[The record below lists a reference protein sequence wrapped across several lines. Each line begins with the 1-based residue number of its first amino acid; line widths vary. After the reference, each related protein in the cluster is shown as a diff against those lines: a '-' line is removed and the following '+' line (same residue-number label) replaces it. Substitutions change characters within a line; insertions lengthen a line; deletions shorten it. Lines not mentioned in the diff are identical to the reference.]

1 MVADRDDDQRRGRV
15 MAIYKNGEIYR
26 GEQQT
31 VSSAL
36 TSDLKVNHEIAVIM
50 QTSARL
56 RTLNDT
62 IRKIVDMDDY
72 DVRDTAKLKIIKS
85 ILGEGEEN
93 GNNEV

>member
-1 MVADRDDDQRRGRV
+1 
-15 MAIYKNGEIYR
+15 MAVYRNGELYK
-26 GEQQT
+26 GNQQT
-31 VSSAL
+31 VASAL
-36 TSDLKVNHEIAVIM
+36 TSDIKVNHEIAVIM

-72 DVRDTAKLKIIKS
+72 DVRETAKLKIIKS
-85 ILGEGEEN
+85 ILGGEEN

>member
-1 MVADRDDDQRRGRV
+1 

-36 TSDLKVNHEIAVIM
+36 TSDLKVNHDIAVIM

-56 RTLNDT
+56 RTINDT
-62 IRKIVDMDDY
+62 VRRIANMDDY
-72 DVRDTAKLKIIKS
+72 EVRDTAKIKIIKT
-85 ILGEGEEN
+85 ILGDED
-93 GNNEV
+93 GNNEI

>member
-1 MVADRDDDQRRGRV
+1 
-15 MAIYKNGEIYR
+15 MAVYRNGELYK
-26 GEQQT
+26 GNQQT
-31 VSSAL
+31 VSSAI
-36 TSDLKVNHEIAVIM
+36 TSDIKVNHDIAVIM

-85 ILGEGEEN
+85 ILGEEN
-93 GNNEV
+93 DGNNEI